1 MANKVKIPKDNT
13 GRGFVGVW
21 RDNRAGWF
29 MPRHVSGNRTIDH
42 PETGDV
48 HEYIK
53 GERLFLCEITVTPI
67 LDSLGR
73 PITKIIK

>member
-1 MANKVKIPKDNT
+1 MKKVKIPKDTT

-21 RDNRAGWF
+21 RNNTAGWF
-29 MPRHVSGNRTIDH
+29 MPKHLDGTSIER
-42 PETGDV
+42 PESK
-48 HEYIK
+48 ELQLYAK

-73 PITKIIK
+73 PITKIVK